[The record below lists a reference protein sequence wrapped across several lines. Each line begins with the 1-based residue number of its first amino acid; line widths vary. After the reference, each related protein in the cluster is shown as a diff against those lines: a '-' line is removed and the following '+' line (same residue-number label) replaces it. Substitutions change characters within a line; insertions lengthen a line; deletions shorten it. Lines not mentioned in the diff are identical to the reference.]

1 MLIDILFYSVLLAQ
15 VLIISVYYPNKF
27 SCRIGYVLEKYTQ
40 EEYPKLYQNSFYKNP
55 GARFKRGLKVYKI
68 ANGIICFIG
77 LGILLT
83 MMITSYA
90 PSGIKE
96 NQHIA
101 FIIIFFLLQAL
112 PMIVM
117 SMSAY
122 KWYRY
127 VRETAKPKLRSAELM
142 PRRLFDFISPIYV
155 VLAIVLYCVWLGYY
169 LSSPDNAL
177 PWRWNTVVTVIGI
190 TALNLFYIYSIRRYL
205 QGKKINPHQ
214 AYKDQ
219 LMQIEGIVRV
229 YIYASIGMSV
239 SLIVFDTVN
248 RYGLDIYEPVIM
260 SVYFQ
265 ICMILGVG
273 QMMRSERIEDMDF
286 DVYKEDTGL
295 V

>member
-15 VLIISVYYPNKF
+15 VLIVSAYYPNKF
-27 SCRIGYVLEKYTQ
+27 SCRAAYILEKYT
-40 EEYPKLYQNSFYKNP
+40 EEDYPKLYQNSYYKNP
-55 GARFKRGLKVYKI
+55 GARFKKKLRAFKF
-68 ANGIICFIG
+68 ANGVICFIG
-77 LGILLT
+77 LGVLLA
-83 MMITSYA
+83 MIITSYT
-90 PSGIKE
+90 PSHIKE
-96 NQHIA
+96 NEHML
-101 FIIIFFLLQAL
+101 FLLFFFLLQTL
-112 PMIVM
+112 PMIIM

-127 VRETAKPKLRSAELM
+127 MRETGKPKLRSAKLT

-177 PWRWNTVVTVIGI
+177 PWRWDTVVTVIVM
-190 TALNLFYIYSIRRYL
+190 TTLNLFYIYSIRHYL
-205 QGKKINPHQ
+205 QGKKNNPHQ

-239 SLIVFDTVN
+239 SLIVFNAVN
-248 RYGLDIYEPVIM
+248 RYGLDIYEPVII
-260 SVYFQ
+260 SAYFQ

-286 DVYKEDTGL
+286 DVYKEDAGL